1 MSNVKVIKD
10 TKFKNIYV
18 SIRFLSALKKENI
31 LSRLVL
37 ANIINE
43 SCNKYPSKQAVTD
56 HLDEMYGATYSATS
70 NIVGSAQL
78 MVCKSKIIHPKYIE
92 SNSNLLEE
100 QFSLLH
106 EFIFSPLMKNERFD
120 ERIFVEAKRNLMDMI
135 ARSNDDPSTY
145 CMQESMRVAGSN
157 QPLGWGVYGSEQ
169 DVEAI
174 TMEEVVKQYHLLIS
188 EENVDILV
196 LGDVE
201 EKQIQSLVKK
211 YLPFSNKCE
220 DKVECVYRFKDE
232 ITQKHQTSYKDISQS
247 YITNLYICD
256 VTNKDDEFAALRVA
270 NAILG
275 QLPTSLLFQEVRE
288 KNSLCYSIYSALFPY
303 DGVMGICTGVELN
316 NVDKALDLIE
326 KQVNRM
332 KSGDFDEVL
341 IDTAKK
347 MLVNS
352 LLATK
357 DDADSLFALV
367 YRNILFDRN
376 ETIEEVI
383 EKIKQI
389 KKEDV
394 VMVMSKVSLCLSYVL
409 KSRDQK

>member
-1 MSNVKVIKD
+1 MNNVKVIKD
-10 TKFKNIYV
+10 AKFKNIYV
-18 SIRFLSALKKENI
+18 SIRFLSSLKKENI

-43 SCNKYPSKQAVTD
+43 SCNRYPSKQAVTD
-56 HLDEMYGATYSATS
+56 HLDEMYGATYSASS
-70 NIVGSAQL
+70 NVVGSAQL
-78 MVCKSKIIHPKYIE
+78 MVCKSKIIHPQYIE
-92 SNSNLLEE
+92 NNIDLLEE
-100 QFSLLH
+100 QFSLMH
-106 EFIFSPLMKNERFD
+106 EFIFSPLMKNGKFD

-135 ARSNDDPSTY
+135 DRSNDDPSTF

-157 QPLGWGVYGSEQ
+157 QPLGWGVYGSEK

-174 TMEEVVKQYHLLIS
+174 TMEEVVEQYHLLTNN
-188 EENVDILV
+188 EHVDILV

-201 EKQIQSLVKK
+201 EKRIQSLVKK
-211 YLPFSNKCE
+211 YLPFSNECE
-220 DKVECVYRFKDE
+220 NKVECAYQFKDE
-232 ITQKHQTSYKDISQS
+232 VTQKNQISHKDISQS
-247 YITNLYICD
+247 YITNLYTCEI
-256 VTNKDDEFAALRVA
+256 TNKDEEFAALRVA

-303 DGVMGICTGVELN
+303 DGVIGICTGVEVN
-316 NVDKALDLIE
+316 NVDKALELIE
-326 KQVNRM
+326 LQVYRM
-332 KSGDFDEVL
+332 KNGDFDEEL

-347 MLVNS
+347 MLINS

-367 YRNILFDRN
+367 YRNILFERN

-389 KKEDV
+389 GKEEV
-394 VMVMSKVSLCLSYVL
+394 IAVMNKVKLCLSYVL
-409 KSRDQK
+409 KARDEK